1 MNKIEFENR
10 GEHTVKAKAF
20 DPSYTQTSFSVHE
33 NVYGA
38 KLNTSELQDAQP
50 NDAIKKAFRCEF
62 HKKGK
67 GMVAGTPTRVRISMN
82 QH

>member
-20 DPSYTQTSFSVHE
+20 DPSYTQMSFRVND

-38 KLNTSELQDAQP
+38 KLNTSEL
-50 NDAIKKAFRCEF
+50 
-62 HKKGK
+62 
-67 GMVAGTPTRVRISMN
+67 
-82 QH
+82 